1 MLCPILKVEFD
12 MARKVSTR
20 RSYAPIPVVIGA
32 GITEQ
37 WYFKH
42 IQDIFNAK
50 IRVRPRY
57 FGTEEIHKLDKKIS
71 QVVNEGAIA
80 ICVFDA
86 DTAVNNESIRKKLE
100 ALKAKYSGK
109 KNVILCDSLPSIEY
123 WFLLHYA
130 DTNKLFANSHAAELV
145 LRHFIPQYEKTELFF
160 KAQKWV
166 TDMMSEGKLGIA
178 VERAKLYEDLGGSYS
193 RVYKAIEA
201 IIPQEL
207 IHQSVKK

>member
-42 IQDIFNAK
+42 IQDIFNVK

-57 FGTEEIHKLDKKIS
+57 FGTEDINQLDKKIS

-80 ICVFDA
+80 ICVFDT
-86 DTAVNNESIRKKLE
+86 DTAVNNEAIRRKLDD
-100 ALKAKYSGK
+100 LKVKYTGK

-123 WFLLHYA
+123 WFLLHYL
-130 DTNKLFANSHAAELV
+130 DTNKQFANSHAAELE
-145 LRHFIPQYEKTELFF
+145 LRHYIPQYDKTELFL
-160 KAQKWV
+160 KTQKWI
-166 TDMMSEGKLGIA
+166 TDMVVEGELGTA

-201 IIPQEL
+201 IIPREL
-207 IHQSVKK
+207 YQSVKK